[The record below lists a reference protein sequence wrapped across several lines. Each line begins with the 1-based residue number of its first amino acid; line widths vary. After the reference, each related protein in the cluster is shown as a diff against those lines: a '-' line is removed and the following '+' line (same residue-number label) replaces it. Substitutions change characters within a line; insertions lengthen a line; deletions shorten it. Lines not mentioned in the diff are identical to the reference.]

1 MPNADADRPRGPE
14 SEEGIAEAVERCRAI
29 MIDLTL
35 DEKTEA
41 VRRPNGWLGLKEF
54 TWTGAARTA
63 RTRGIRDAL
72 TKLVRDEEAA
82 IKKLTSKQ
90 AG

>member
-1 MPNADADRPRGPE
+1 
-14 SEEGIAEAVERCRAI
+14 

-54 TWTGAARTA
+54 TWTGAARIG
-63 RTRGIRDAL
+63 RRN
-72 TKLVRDEEAA
+72 
-82 IKKLTSKQ
+82 
-90 AG
+90 